1 MKPSMKKVLLI
12 LIFLSKLAFS
22 QSISYTS
29 TGGTTIFDLQS
40 NGTINHVIQDKNNP
54 DNIHAVYMS
63 SAYNDPAFAERTV
76 QYLYSSDKG
85 ETWSFLTNVPFAG
98 RSGFPSI
105 SLVSSGSALISLN
118 YTVGNLTSTTT
129 LIDAFPGLGSFSYLG
144 NPPCNGLWP
153 QVIGSNS
160 LSQTNKFYLL
170 NSAGFTAGLSITN
183 SSYSACSPINGSAQS
198 STAIYLG
205 ADGRIG
211 IVYIADPTIS
221 PADEGDVFFI
231 ESTDNGQTF
240 SPPLKIYDATINA
253 DNTYKGAFRGISL
266 VYSGNTPNVVF
277 EVTKQNTSGAYFP
290 KEPGGIMFWSP
301 LLSGSNP
308 NKSKYIARNDSTGST
323 GYIPFYK
330 AFGHDV
336 LTSICRPSIGV
347 MNNENYMG
355 VVFMSSTP
363 DIMIK
368 NNDIVNYNSL
378 YISFTGNK
386 GLTWR
391 QPKKITPDELK
402 DWTYPSISSFNFT
415 SNLYT
420 ANIVASCDSIPGSY
434 VNNPSS
440 GKSLAK
446 QYFIRVNN
454 DVIIEP
460 VTVTATTGT
469 IRYNDNNQ
477 LVTGGIV
484 KALRFDETTGQVI
497 TTTTSP
503 IDANGNYS
511 LSFDI
516 PYYTHYIVAY
526 PNSEPESDFI
536 PTYFPQ
542 TINWQTAS
550 TINSGVNNSSI
561 NIGVFRKSNSSG
573 PNSILGVT
581 NKSNNNILFPLPQTL
596 IYLKSGSTFLDFS
609 ESISNGRYNFS
620 SLSTGSYEII
630 ATKLGYSTSTQTI
643 QLNSP
648 LRDSINFIL
657 DQVLVGV
664 NSISNIIPKK
674 FSLYQNYPNPFN
686 PVTNIRFDIPKSSFV
701 TIKIYNV
708 LGKES
713 ALLLNENKSAG
724 SYEIDFDASTLTTG
738 VYFYRIETQEFTQIK
753 KMILLK

>member
-1 MKPSMKKVLLI
+1 MH
-12 LIFLSKLAFS
+12 
-22 QSISYTS
+22 
-29 TGGTTIFDLQS
+29 GGTP
-40 NGTINHVIQDKNNP
+40 IQK
-54 DNIHAVYMS
+54 
-63 SAYNDPAFAERTV
+63 T
-76 QYLYSSDKG
+76 
-85 ETWSFLTNVPFAG
+85 
-98 RSGFPSI
+98 
-105 SLVSSGSALISLN
+105 
-118 YTVGNLTSTTT
+118 YTFV
-129 LIDAFPGLGSFSYLG
+129 DAFTGLGSFTNLG
-144 NPPCNGLWP
+144 SPCTSIQWP
-153 QVIGSNS
+153 AVVASANVN
-160 LSQTNKFYLL
+160 LTNKFYIVGGP
-170 NSAGFTAGLSITN
+170 SPVSFTSGLSLTTPTYTACQTVDSN
-183 SSYSACSPINGSAQS
+183 GLANGYSI
-198 STAIYLG
+198 AIG
-205 ADGRIG
+205 ADGRVG
-211 IVYIADPTIS
+211 IAFIKSNSTPDA
-221 PADEGDVFFI
+221 GDVNFI
-231 ESTDNGQTF
+231 ESIDNGQTF
-240 SPPLKIYDATINA
+240 SSPLKIYDATINA
-253 DNTYKGAFRGISL
+253 DNTYKGSFRGISL

-277 EVTKQNTSGAYFP
+277 EVAKQSTSGAYFP

-368 NNDIVNYNSL
+368 NNDTVNYNSL

-402 DWTYPSISSFNFT
+402 DWTYPSLSSFNFT

-420 ANIVASCDSIPGSY
+420 ANIVATCDSIPGSY

-460 VTVTATTGT
+460 VTVTATTGS

-497 TTTTSP
+497 TTTNSP

-581 NKSNNNILFPLPQTL
+581 NKSDNNILFPLPQTM
-596 IYLKSGSTFLDFS
+596 IYLKSGSAFLDFS

-620 SLSTGSYEII
+620 NLSTGSYEII

-724 SYEIDFDASTLTTG
+724 SYEIDFDASTLTSG
-738 VYFYRIETQEFTQIK
+738 VYFYRLETQEFTQIK

>member
-1 MKPSMKKVLLI
+1 MRKLI
-12 LIFLSKLAFS
+12 LCFIAILMTNSAFC
-22 QSISYTS
+22 QTTFIP
-29 TGGTTIFDLQS
+29 TGGTSLYDLQS
-40 NGTINHVIQDKNNP
+40 NGTPVHIIQDKNNP
-54 DNIHAVYMS
+54 DNIHAVFMS
-63 SAYNDPAFAERTV
+63 SPINDTIFAQRTI
-76 QYLYSSDKG
+76 QYLYSSDRG
-85 ETWSFLTNVPFAG
+85 LTWSFITDFSFLG
-98 RSGFPSI
+98 RTGFPAI
-105 SLVSSGSALISLN
+105 SLLSNGNAIISMHGGPSIQKT
-118 YTVGNLTSTTT
+118 YTFV
-129 LIDAFPGLGSFSYLG
+129 DAFAGLGSFTNLG
-144 NPPCNGLWP
+144 SPCTSIQWP
-153 QVIGSNS
+153 AVVASANVN
-160 LSQTNKFYLL
+160 LTNKFYIVGGT
-170 NSAGFTAGLSITN
+170 SPVSFTSGLSLTTPT
-183 SSYSACSPINGSAQS
+183 YTACQTVDSNGSANGYS
-198 STAIYLG
+198 IAIG
-205 ADGRIG
+205 ADGRVG
-211 IVYIADPTIS
+211 IAFIKSNSTPDA
-221 PADEGDVFFI
+221 GDVNFI
-231 ESTDNGQTF
+231 ESIDNGQTF
-240 SPPLKIYDATINA
+240 SAPLKIYDATINA

-368 NNDIVNYNSL
+368 NNDTVNYNSL

-420 ANIVASCDSIPGSY
+420 ANIVATCDSIPGSY

-497 TTTTSP
+497 TTTNSP

-573 PNSILGVT
+573 SNSILGVT
-581 NKSNNNILFPLPQTL
+581 NKSDNNILSPLPQTL
-596 IYLKSGSTFLDFS
+596 IYLKSGSAFLDFS

-657 DQVLVGV
+657 NQVLVGV